1 MSGTVPEVSHRVLTP
16 YDNMFLCPE
25 KLMEDKEELMSEIAE
40 AIELVRQ
47 EKSLLKRK
55 SLTLY
60 DPKKVSEI
68 LYLHS
73 IGVSQTRMI
82 KKYGFERHTILSV
95 LTDYADYV
103 GKFREISG
111 RIAAKNYLNLSSLEE
126 DLIERVRQRMEDDP
140 EMEIGFR
147 DLKELSIAKANA
159 AREALTARGEATS
172 ITEERKV
179 VTQDDYE
186 ETIKAARDRIAQ
198 AKQAQVEEVI
208 DVSEE

>member
-1 MSGTVPEVSHRVLTP
+1 M
-16 YDNMFLCPE
+16 
-25 KLMEDKEELMSEIAE
+25 
-40 AIELVRQ
+40 
-47 EKSLLKRK
+47 
-55 SLTLY
+55 
-60 DPKKVSEI
+60 
-68 LYLHS
+68 
-73 IGVSQTRMI
+73 
-82 KKYGFERHTILSV
+82 
-95 LTDYADYV
+95 

-208 DVSEE
+208 DVED

>member
-25 KLMEDKEELMSEIAE
+25 MEDKEELMSEIAE

-186 ETIKAARDRIAQ
+186 ETIRAAKERIAK

-208 DVSEE
+208 DVED

>member
-1 MSGTVPEVSHRVLTP
+1 MSGTVPEVYHRVLTS

-25 KLMEDKEELMSEIAE
+25 TMEDKEELMSEIAE

-186 ETIKAARDRIAQ
+186 ETIKAAKERIAK

-208 DVSEE
+208 DVED

>member
-1 MSGTVPEVSHRVLTP
+1 ME
-16 YDNMFLCPE
+16 
-25 KLMEDKEELMSEIAE
+25 EDKEELMSEIAE

-186 ETIKAARDRIAQ
+186 ETIKAAKDRIAK
-198 AKQAQVEEVI
+198 AKQAEVEEVI
-208 DVSEE
+208 DVED

>member
-1 MSGTVPEVSHRVLTP
+1 
-16 YDNMFLCPE
+16 
-25 KLMEDKEELMSEIAE
+25 MSEIAE

-82 KKYGFERHTILSV
+82 KKYGYERPTVVNILV
-95 LTDYADYV
+95 DYADHM
-103 GKFREISG
+103 GRFKELSG
-111 RIAAKNYLNLSSLEE
+111 RIAAQNYLNIASLEE
-126 DLIERVRQRMEDDP
+126 DLIEKVRERMETDP
-140 EMEIGFR
+140 LMEVSFR
-147 DLKELSIAKANA
+147 DLKEISIAKANA
-159 AREALTARGEATS
+159 SREALTARGEATQ

-179 VTQDDYE
+179 YTQDDYE
-186 ETIKAARDRIAQ
+186 ATIRAAKERIAK
-198 AKQAQVEEVI
+198 AKQAEVEEVI
-208 DVSEE
+208 DVED

>member
-1 MSGTVPEVSHRVLTP
+1 MVRRKGLTQCVTMP
-16 YDNMFLCPE
+16 CMPD
-25 KLMEDKEELMSEIAE
+25 MEMNEAKAEKEELMQEIAE
-40 AIELVRQ
+40 AITLVRQ

-60 DPKKVSEI
+60 DPKQVSEI

-82 KKYGFERHTILSV
+82 KKYGYARETILSV
-95 LTDYADYV
+95 LTDYADFV

-126 DLIERVRQRMEDDP
+126 DLIERVRQRMEEDP
-140 EMEIGFR
+140 EMEVGFK

-172 ITEERKV
+172 ISEERKV

-186 ETIKAARDRIAQ
+186 ETIRAAKERIRKAKEA
-198 AKQAQVEEVI
+198 EVI
-208 DVSEE
+208 DVSE